1 MGTSRLSKATRG
13 ALGALVVGSAL
24 FAGCASQPGG
34 GGSNFGQVTLAPG
47 ATALCYTDPCTVMF
61 QMPAG
66 TGSYTV
72 RANNQVVGTYPAGQ
86 LANLGGFF
94 RNNSPFTI
102 TVDGTNA
109 KPAIFYI
116 QGNM

>member
-1 MGTSRLSKATRG
+1 MTTFRVSKATRG
-13 ALGALVVGSAL
+13 ALGALLASL
-24 FAGCASQPGG
+24 YLAGCASQPGSS
-34 GGSNFGQVTLAPG
+34 GSNFGQVTLAPG
-47 ATALCYTDPCTVMF
+47 GTALCYTDPCTVMF
-61 QMPAG
+61 QMPPG

-72 RANNQVVGTYPAGQ
+72 RANNQVVGTYPAGE
-86 LANLGGFF
+86 LANLGDLF
-94 RNNSPFTI
+94 RENSPFTI

>member
-1 MGTSRLSKATRG
+1 MTTFRVSKATRG
-13 ALGALVVGSAL
+13 ALGALMIGSLVV
-24 FAGCASQPGG
+24 AGCASQPGG
-34 GGSNFGQVTLAPG
+34 GSSNFGQVTLTPG

-66 TGSYTV
+66 SGSYTV

-109 KPAIFYI
+109 KPAIFYV

>member
-1 MGTSRLSKATRG
+1 
-13 ALGALVVGSAL
+13 
-24 FAGCASQPGG
+24 
-34 GGSNFGQVTLAPG
+34 
-47 ATALCYTDPCTVMF
+47 
-61 QMPAG
+61 
-66 TGSYTV
+66 
-72 RANNQVVGTYPAGQ
+72 VVGTYPAGQ